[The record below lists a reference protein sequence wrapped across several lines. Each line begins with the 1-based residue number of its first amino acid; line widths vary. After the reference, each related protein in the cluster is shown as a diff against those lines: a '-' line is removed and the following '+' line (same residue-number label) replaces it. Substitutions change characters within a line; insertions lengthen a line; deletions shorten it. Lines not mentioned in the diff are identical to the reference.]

1 MKKLSKKG
9 EKRLH
14 TSGCCAKTY
23 AILDPELLNQIPDS
37 IRPRVEAAFL
47 HLQIQNRFL
56 SEALRME
63 RIRKFGPSSER
74 LTTDQVELLTL
85 EPVVTAQE
93 VPSEVARPE
102 PVKGPETQPRKAPV
116 REALPEY
123 LPRQKRI
130 IHVAPDQCLCGQCG
144 GEKKVIGYDRSER
157 LNVRPAEYYVLE
169 TLREKRACPKCE
181 ERGVSVAAVPPS
193 IVEKG
198 ILGDGLV
205 IDAIL
210 RKFCDHNPFY
220 RQAASIER
228 DAGVPVSQ
236 ATLGSAVLRAG
247 ELLRCVSAAMRAELL
262 AGEYIQADETTVPVR
277 SEKTV
282 GRNHQ
287 GYLWEYGR
295 PGGPV
300 VYNFRMG
307 REREGPRSFLGKF
320 NGKLQSDGYQGY
332 DEIGGK
338 GLVHFGCFAH
348 ARRKFVDAAKLD
360 PKDEQ
365 CAWILEQIRQLY
377 AVESEAREA
386 GLDVV
391 GREALRRQK
400 SVGLLKGIQE
410 AIESA
415 RADALPQ
422 SALGKACAYAL
433 GQWTR
438 LARYAE
444 AGNGIV
450 EIDNNWAENAMR
462 GVALGRKN
470 WLHVGSE
477 EAGPKM
483 AAIYSVVETCKRL
496 EINPREYLEAVL
508 PGLGAVTTS
517 RVSDLTPMA
526 WKRARSQPT
535 A

>member
-1 MKKLSKKG
+1 
-9 EKRLH
+9 
-14 TSGCCAKTY
+14 
-23 AILDPELLNQIPDS
+23 
-37 IRPRVEAAFL
+37 
-47 HLQIQNRFL
+47 
-56 SEALRME
+56 
-63 RIRKFGPSSER
+63 
-74 LTTDQVELLTL
+74 
-85 EPVVTAQE
+85 
-93 VPSEVARPE
+93 
-102 PVKGPETQPRKAPV
+102 
-116 REALPEY
+116 
-123 LPRQKRI
+123 
-130 IHVAPDQCLCGQCG
+130 
-144 GEKKVIGYDRSER
+144 
-157 LNVRPAEYYVLE
+157 
-169 TLREKRACPKCE
+169 
-181 ERGVSVAAVPPS
+181 
-193 IVEKG
+193 
-198 ILGDGLV
+198 
-205 IDAIL
+205 
-210 RKFCDHNPFY
+210 
-220 RQAASIER
+220 
-228 DAGVPVSQ
+228 
-236 ATLGSAVLRAG
+236 
-247 ELLRCVSAAMRAELL
+247 
-262 AGEYIQADETTVPVR
+262 
-277 SEKTV
+277 
-282 GRNHQ
+282 
-287 GYLWEYGR
+287 
-295 PGGPV
+295 
-300 VYNFRMG
+300 
-307 REREGPRSFLGKF
+307 
-320 NGKLQSDGYQGY
+320 
-332 DEIGGK
+332 
-338 GLVHFGCFAH
+338 
-348 ARRKFVDAAKLD
+348 VDAAKLD

-526 WKRARSQPT
+526 WNRARSQPT